1 MEQKKFS
8 ADLSP
13 SSINQ
18 ISFNL
23 VDVSFIIKNKTVH
36 REWLKRSSKKEK
48 KTIGELSFNFC
59 SDTYLLNMNK
69 EFLNHDYY
77 TDIITFDFSFDNT
90 VSGDIYISIDRVKE
104 NAKSERKTISNEL
117 SRVMVHGLLHLCGY
131 KDKTAIDA
139 TLMKQKED
147 YYLSLLR
154 I

>member
-1 MEQKKFS
+1 MAQKRFS
-8 ADLSP
+8 ADLLP

-18 ISFNL
+18 IDFNL
-23 VDVSFIIKNKTVH
+23 VDVSFIIKNKTVL

-48 KTIGELSFNFC
+48 KTIGELSFNVC
-59 SDTYLLNMNK
+59 SDMYLLNMNK
-69 EFLNHDYY
+69 EYLNHNYY
-77 TDIITFDFSFDNT
+77 TDIITFDFSLDNT

-104 NAKSERKTISNEL
+104 NSKLERKTISNEL

-139 TLMKQKED
+139 ILMKQKED

>member
-18 ISFNL
+18 INFNL
-23 VDVSFIIKNKTVH
+23 VDVSFIIKNKTVL
-36 REWLKRSSKKEK
+36 RDWLKRSTKKEK
-48 KTIGELSFNFC
+48 KTIGELSFNVC

-69 EFLNHDYY
+69 EYLNHDYY
-77 TDIITFDFSFDNT
+77 TDIITFDFSLDNT

-131 KDKTAIDA
+131 KDKTAIEA
-139 TLMKQKED
+139 AVMRQKED
-147 YYLSLLR
+147 YCLSLLR
-154 I
+154 L